1 MKLHFTKMH
10 GAGNDFV
17 VLDATR
23 TPIELTPAQVRHLG
37 NRRMGVGADQILLV
51 EPSRR
56 PEIDFR
62 YRIFNCSG
70 DEVEQCG
77 NGARCI
83 ARFAYLEGI
92 AGAKMRFRSGAGTHE
107 AEIRGEGVRLKMTDP
122 THYRP
127 HVEIPTS
134 TGRVYASSINTGV
147 PHVVI
152 AVDDLESVPVVD
164 LGREIRY
171 HEMFQPDGTNVNF
184 IRQDGDAVANR
195 TYERG
200 VEDETFACGTGAV
213 AAAIMGHRLFGLAP
227 PIDVTTRGGDRL
239 CVDFG
244 IEGDTYRDVYL
255 EGGARVVYEGELI
268 TGGD

>member
-1 MKLHFTKMH
+1 MTA
-10 GAGNDFV
+10 GGNDFV
-17 VLDATR
+17 VID
-23 TPIELTPAQVRHLG
+23 
-37 NRRMGVGADQILLV
+37 NRRGIVPAPVGDFVRASCRRRMSVGADGVLLI
-51 EPSRR
+51 EED
-56 PEIDFR
+56 PELDFR
-62 YRIFNCSG
+62 MRYYNADG
-70 DEVEQCG
+70 GEVEMCG